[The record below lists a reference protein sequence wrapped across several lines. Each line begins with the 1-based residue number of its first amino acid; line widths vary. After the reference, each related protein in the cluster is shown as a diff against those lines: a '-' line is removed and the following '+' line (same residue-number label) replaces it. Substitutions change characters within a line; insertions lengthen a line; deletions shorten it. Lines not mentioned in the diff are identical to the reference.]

1 MGIQL
6 RKVLK
11 ALYPER
17 FSSKKLKQFFAVLAT
32 KRFIL
37 TLLAV
42 IILITVSLFLLYYNN
57 FLSLQYD
64 VEESRAQIDTQL
76 QRRKNVILSLNLMVI
91 EYAKH
96 EKELFKYVA
105 DMRKEMVDS
114 EHGTPPKDGSKIPD
128 ELEAVLSGII
138 AIAER
143 YPDLRLSESF
153 QSFMDALVDAENKI
167 ADQRMVYNER
177 ANEMSTEVEKF
188 PGLIFAGIYGFEAP
202 PFFQPE
208 PGAQKLPKVG
218 S

>member
-42 IILITVSLFLLYYNN
+42 IILITVSLFLLYYNS

-76 QRRKNVILSLNLMVI
+76 QRRKNI
-91 EYAKH
+91 
-96 EKELFKYVA
+96 F
-105 DMRKEMVDS
+105 
-114 EHGTPPKDGSKIPD
+114 
-128 ELEAVLSGII
+128 
-138 AIAER
+138 
-143 YPDLRLSESF
+143 
-153 QSFMDALVDAENKI
+153 LV
-167 ADQRMVYNER
+167 
-177 ANEMSTEVEKF
+177 
-188 PGLIFAGIYGFEAP
+188 
-202 PFFQPE
+202 
-208 PGAQKLPKVG
+208 
-218 S
+218 